1 MLRGHTHPLAS
12 LFNGDSLRRRFA
24 VGVAVVLLPMLF
36 LGGASVF
43 AYEKSVAASE
53 RVVDQATSELV
64 PIADLSA
71 NMKQAELLGYGI
83 VYADTP
89 AGPVSGQRGQDRPG
103 IRVDPRREEPR

>member
-1 MLRGHTHPLAS
+1 M
-12 LFNGDSLRRRFA
+12 
-24 VGVAVVLLPMLF
+24 LLPMLF

-53 RVVDQATSELV
+53 RVTRQATSALV

-71 NMKQAELLGYGI
+71 NMQQEELLGYGI

-89 AGPVSGQRGQDRPG
+89 AGPFQANAGKIDRGFASILAEKNLG
-103 IRVDPRREEPR
+103 KRRAIVELAFRQWTESKAALETVRHS